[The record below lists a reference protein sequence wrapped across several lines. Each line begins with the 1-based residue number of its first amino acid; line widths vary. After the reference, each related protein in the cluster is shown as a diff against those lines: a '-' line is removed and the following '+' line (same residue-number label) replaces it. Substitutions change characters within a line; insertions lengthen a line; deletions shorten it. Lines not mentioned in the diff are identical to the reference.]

1 VANLPRLNILDDVT
15 AFYRLRI
22 NNSKSFIEILGQQI
36 QNLNNFA
43 LVAKNDI
50 QEKMRQ
56 VKRDQTSIVQY
67 SSMVDRA
74 KADYISVR
82 RKQLDV
88 EANEGLTETEK
99 ADYLKQLE
107 GEKELQF
114 ETLEEEVKQFNQMLD
129 DADNHFVRIYCLMCV
144 DPCVGTLFDS

>member
-1 VANLPRLNILDDVT
+1 MANLPRLNILDDVT

-129 DADNHFVRIYCLMCV
+129 DADNHFVRIYCLNCV
-144 DPCVGTLFDS
+144 LTLV